1 MRLKVYYSRRH
12 YRRLELWTAALCN
25 GMTEMRAAMRNRQ
38 TGGMLDSIMLRF
50 LNFGAFPQK
59 AAREAELR
67 PAVPL

>member
-1 MRLKVYYSRRH
+1 M
-12 YRRLELWTAALCN
+12 AALCN

-38 TGGMLDSIMLRF
+38 TGGMLDSCGKAPKFKNRNIK
-50 LNFGAFPQK
+50 K

>member
-1 MRLKVYYSRRH
+1 
-12 YRRLELWTAALCN
+12 
-25 GMTEMRAAMRNRQ
+25 MTEMRAAMRNRQ